1 MRCMIMINQINEV
14 ITDDD
19 EIVFEEDQ
27 DLIFE
32 EDEELVFEE
41 DEELVF
47 EETEH
52 SNQSQEIKTAW
63 KMMIVDD
70 DIKVHKVTKLALK
83 QFTFDDKPLI
93 FISAYSADEAKQL
106 ISEHPDTAFM
116 LLDVVM
122 ETNDAGLR
130 VAQSIREDFKNKL
143 VRIILRTGQPGEA
156 PEESV
161 ILNYDINDYKLK
173 VELTRHKLVTTAI
186 TALRSYRDLITLEN
200 SRQELSNLYGQLQDF
215 NQNLEELVQTRTQEL
230 EKAKKVADAAN
241 QAKSEFLAN
250 MSHELRTPLNGILG
264 YAQILQQ
271 DRILTPQQQNAIRI
285 IYQCGKH
292 LLNLINDILDFSKIE
307 ARKMEIYPIDINFQ
321 NFLVEVVDVCHIKAQ
336 QKGISFIYQ
345 PGDKIP
351 KGISVDEKRL
361 RQVLLNLLGNAIKF
375 TDQGRV
381 IFKVERI
388 RVRQNSPQVDFA
400 QVRFLVEDTGIGMP
414 EEELEKIFLPF
425 EQVGD
430 RSRCAEGTGL
440 GLTITQRIV
449 NMMGGTLK
457 VESTLGQGSIFSVEI
472 EFPVSEISE
481 YTCQVSPKRIIGLTG
496 PSPKILIVDD
506 TWENRS
512 VIIELLQPLGFKV
525 LEASNGLE
533 GLEQAAKEKPDLIM
547 ADVVMP
553 ELDGFEMTKRI
564 RSTPDLKNIVVFAF
578 SASVFDSYQQKSRQA
593 GCDDFIMKPL
603 QVEELLLKLQQ
614 HLQLEWVYE
623 EFESDPETT
632 IDSSSEDSPAEGIV
646 PPPADVL
653 IQLYELAKRGNVF
666 AIKQELEKLEQ
677 LDDKFAIF
685 AKTIYK
691 FTDDFN
697 MKQLRNFIQE
707 YID

>member
-1 MRCMIMINQINEV
+1 MLNQINEV

-19 EIVFEEDQ
+19 DEVVFEEDQ

-32 EDEELVFEE
+32 DDEELCFDEDEELVF
-41 DEELVF
+41 D
-47 EETEH
+47 ETEDSNH
-52 SNQSQEIKTAW
+52 SEESQTAW

-106 ISEHPDTAFM
+106 IADNPDTAFM

-130 VAQSIREDFKNKL
+130 VAQSIREELNNKL

-200 SRQELSNLYGQLQDF
+200 SRQELSTLYGQLQDF

-271 DRILTPQQQNAIRI
+271 DRILTPQQQNGIRI

-307 ARKMEIYPIDINFQ
+307 ARKMEFSPIDINLKK
-321 NFLVEVVDVCHIKAQ
+321 FLIEVVDVCNIKAQ

-414 EEELEKIFLPF
+414 EEQLEKIFLPF

-449 NMMGGTLK
+449 NMMGGSLK
-457 VESTLGQGSIFSVEI
+457 VESTFGKGSIFSVEI

-496 PSPKILIVDD
+496 PSPKLLIVDD
-506 TWENRS
+506 KWENRS

-564 RSTPDLKNIVVFAF
+564 RATPDLKNIVVFAF

-593 GCDDFIMKPL
+593 GCDDFITKPL

-623 EFESDPETT
+623 ELESNPQTT

-653 IQLYELAKRGNVF
+653 VELYELAKRGNVF
-666 AIKQELEKLEQ
+666 AINQELEKLEQ

-685 AKTIYK
+685 AKTIYQ
-691 FTDDFN
+691 FTDNFN
-697 MKQLRNFIQE
+697 MKRIRNFIKN
-707 YID
+707 YLD

>member
-1 MRCMIMINQINEV
+1 MLNQINEV

-19 EIVFEEDQ
+19 EVVFEEDQ

-32 EDEELVFEE
+32 DDQEDDEELCFDEDEELVF
-41 DEELVF
+41 D
-47 EETEH
+47 ETEDY
-52 SNQSQEIKTAW
+52 NQSKESKTAW

-106 ISEHPDTAFM
+106 IADNPDTAFM

-130 VAQSIREDFKNKL
+130 VAQSIREELNNKL

-186 TALRSYRDLITLEN
+186 TALRSYRDLITLED
-200 SRQELSNLYGQLQDF
+200 SRQELSTLYAQLQDF

-307 ARKMEIYPIDINFQ
+307 ARKMELSPIDIHFQ
-321 NFLVEVVDVCHIKAQ
+321 NFLIEVVDVCHIKAE

-345 PGDKIP
+345 PCYKIP
-351 KGISVDEKRL
+351 KSISVDDKRL

-375 TDQGRV
+375 TDEGRV

-388 RVRQNSPQVDFA
+388 RVRQDSEQVYFA
-400 QVRFLVEDTGIGMP
+400 QVRFSVEDTGIGMRK
-414 EEELEKIFLPF
+414 EQLEKIFLPF

-449 NMMGGTLK
+449 NMMGGSLK
-457 VESTLGQGSIFSVEI
+457 VESTFGQGSIFSVEM
-472 EFPVSEISE
+472 EFPVSEIGE
-481 YTCQVSPKRIIGLTG
+481 YTCQVSPRRIIGFTG
-496 PSPKILIVDD
+496 PSPKLLIVDD
-506 TWENRS
+506 KWENRS

-533 GLEQAAKEKPDLIM
+533 GLEQAAKEKPDLIL

-593 GCDDFIMKPL
+593 GCDDFITKPL

-614 HLQLEWVYE
+614 YLQLEWVYE

-632 IDSSSEDSPAEGIV
+632 IDSSSEESSAEGIV
-646 PPPADVL
+646 PPSADVL
-653 IQLYELAKRGNVF
+653 VQLYELAKRGNVF
-666 AIKQELEKLEQ
+666 AINKEVEKLEKL
-677 LDDKFAIF
+677 DNKFYSF
-685 AKTIYK
+685 AKTIYQI
-691 FTDDFN
+691 TDNFN
-697 MKQLRNFIQE
+697 MKKLRNFLKD

>member
-1 MRCMIMINQINEV
+1 MINQINEV

-32 EDEELVFEE
+32 EDEELCFDE